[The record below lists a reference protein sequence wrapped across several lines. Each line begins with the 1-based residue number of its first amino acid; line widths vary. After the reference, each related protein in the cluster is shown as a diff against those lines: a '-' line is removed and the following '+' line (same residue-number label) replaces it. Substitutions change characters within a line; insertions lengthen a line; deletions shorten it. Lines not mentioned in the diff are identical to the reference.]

1 VSTGGLVADRTR
13 AGFETGA
20 SLWLRVARH
29 WHLGTGDWHLI
40 FIMPVITY
48 RDALNQ
54 AIREEMRRD
63 PRVFLMGE
71 EVGIYQGAYKVSKGL
86 LQEFGE
92 KRVIDTP
99 ITEEGFAGLGVGAA
113 MVGLRPIVEMM
124 TWNFSMLA
132 MDQIVNG
139 AAKMFYMSGG
149 QIRIPIVFRG
159 PGGAAHQ
166 LAAQHSQSLE
176 SWFCHVPGLK
186 VVAPS
191 TPYDVKGLFKTAVRD
206 DDPVI
211 FFEGE
216 TLYGSK
222 GEVPDEDYTIPLGVA
237 DVKRAGS
244 DVTIVAWSKMVAVA
258 MQAAA
263 LLASDGISCEVIDPR
278 TLRPL
283 DEEPIVA
290 SVRKTNRCVIVEE
303 GWPMSGL
310 GAQVACVIHRE
321 AFTDL
326 DAPVARVTGADV
338 PMPYAKNLE
347 HLAQP
352 SASRVVEA
360 VRAVLYLD

>member
-1 VSTGGLVADRTR
+1 
-13 AGFETGA
+13 
-20 SLWLRVARH
+20 
-29 WHLGTGDWHLI
+29 
-40 FIMPVITY
+40 MPLITY

-54 AIREEMRRD
+54 ALREEMTRD
-63 PRVFLMGE
+63 ANVFLMGE
-71 EVGIYQGAYKVSKGL
+71 EVGVYQGAYKVSRGL

-99 ITEEGFAGLGVGAA
+99 ITEEGFAGVGVGAA
-113 MVGLRPIVEMM
+113 MVGLRPVIEMM
-124 TWNFSMLA
+124 TWNFSILA

-139 AAKMFYMSGG
+139 AAKMLYMSGG
-149 QIRIPIVFRG
+149 QFRIPIVLRG

-166 LAAQHSQSLE
+166 LGAQHSQSLE
-176 SWFCHVPGLK
+176 SWYAHVPGLK

-191 TPYDVKGLFKTAVRD
+191 TPYDAKGLLKTAIRD

-222 GEVPDEDYTIPLGVA
+222 GEVPEGEYLIPLGEA
-237 DVKRAGS
+237 DIKREGT

-258 MQAAA
+258 LKAADA
-263 LLASDGISCEVIDPR
+263 LEQDGISCEVIDPR

-283 DEEPIVA
+283 DEEPILT

-303 GWPMSGL
+303 GWPYSGL
-310 GAQVACVIHRE
+310 GAQLAYLIHRDG
-321 AFTDL
+321 FTDL
-326 DAPVARVTGADV
+326 DAPVTRVTGADV

-347 HLAQP
+347 HLVLP
-352 SASRVVEA
+352 SPDRVVKA
-360 VRAVLYLD
+360 VRQVLYLDEDGSQ